1 MIIILEKQV
10 KKLLKKIKM
19 NFRLFEIVETE
30 KFQFVRIHKNGNGS
44 VVKCIKDNFK
54 KEDISYVHH
63 LSKKTRFC
71 IIRDPYERFLS
82 GLKWDLWLNKVDIKD
97 IDIKTLFTANEHHP
111 RNSWV
116 GHIKHSASQIPYLFN
131 VQCSHYVDMS
141 DINLFLKMHFG
152 SSEHE
157 NKSKDKIKIDVEK
170 YLDKDE
176 IMKYLHLDYHMY
188 NAIKRSPFLWKW
200 QHGKIF

>member
-1 MIIILEKQV
+1 
-10 KKLLKKIKM
+10 M
-19 NFRLFEIVETE
+19 NFRLFDIVETE

-44 VVKCIKDNFK
+44 VVKCIQNNFK
-54 KEDISYVHH
+54 KEDILYVHH
-63 LSKKTRFC
+63 LSKKPRFC

-82 GLKWDLWLNKVDIKD
+82 GLKWDLWLNKVNIEDV
-97 IDIKTLFTANEHHP
+97 DIKTLFTANEHHP

-116 GHIKHSASQIPYLFN
+116 GHIKHSVSQIPYLFN

-152 SSEHE
+152 NSEHE
-157 NKSKDKIKIDVEK
+157 NKSKNKIKIDIEK
-170 YLDKDE
+170 YVDKNE
-176 IMKYLHLDYHMY
+176 IMKYLHLDYYVY
-188 NAIKRSPFLWKW
+188 NNLKRSPFLWEW